1 MKDNDHPILALLGL
15 AGFLFLGACGI
26 AVFLGAGY
34 IWFKM
39 CFPIVLFLGAMLLGL
54 AGIGPPR

>member
-1 MKDNDHPILALLGL
+1 MKDSDHPFLALFGL
-15 AGFLFLGACGI
+15 VGFIVVSVFGI

-34 IWFKM
+34 IWVKI
-39 CFPIVLFLGAMLLGL
+39 CLPIVIFLGAMLLGL

>member
-1 MKDNDHPILALLGL
+1 MKDSEHPILALLGL
-15 AGFLFLGACGI
+15 AGFLFLSACGI

-34 IWFKM
+34 IWVKM
-39 CFPIVLFLGAMLLGL
+39 CLPIVIFLGAMLLGL

>member
-1 MKDNDHPILALLGL
+1 MKDSDHPILALLGL
-15 AGFLFLGACGI
+15 TGFIALSAFGI

-34 IWFKM
+34 IWVKM
-39 CFPIVLFLGAMLLGL
+39 CLPGLFFLGAMLLGL

>member
-1 MKDNDHPILALLGL
+1 MKDSDHPILALLGL
-15 AGFLFLGACGI
+15 VGFIVVSVFGI

-34 IWFKM
+34 IWVKM
-39 CFPIVLFLGAMLLGL
+39 CLPVVIFLGAMLLGL